1 MLHAVEVNRAS
12 CVNPL
17 VWLIFVF
24 ALYCPA
30 TYSNGWEHTSI
41 DFDVLVSALNDANP
55 NLRRRAAES
64 LGFRPQPGATA
75 ALLARLEYNESV
87 DRVRQEIYH
96 ALGKIG
102 EESALD
108 AIGDCL
114 ANEKAIAVKAQC
126 AVALGNYNS
135 PAAERLALKSVQD
148 ENQHVRQRAVASLG
162 SFSSAATVQALT
174 EFSRDKDDSIKRTAL
189 LSLGRTGSTAAT
201 PVLVEALQRSTQR
214 EPTLVLLRALT
225 SLANPDAIEV
235 IQAVYRGSDDEATRR
250 HALVAMASTRA
261 RGSESYFLDALSSED
276 HASRILGLVV
286 LRNFGNPGQIPVIT
300 EHALLESRD
309 LFGRDSEQLMR
320 DPSRTLDDLQ
330 LLNEYLKTIVR
341 LDPGAGERLY
351 AKAAMPMSIPRS
363 SSVALKIAEGFYDA
377 RWQSI
382 YGLGYTGTARAVEL
396 VAASLQDSDARIRA
410 VATRS
415 MGVLGSSKH
424 IESIEKRLFDRAA
437 EVRWTAARV
446 LGRLNAEESA
456 ELIVQALNDPHAQV
470 RLEAVIALGYLGAQ
484 AATQKLSEL
493 ALNDPDPRVQE
504 AAVYAASLIK

>member
-1 MLHAVEVNRAS
+1 MLYAVEVIRTS
-12 CVNPL
+12 FVNPL

-24 ALYCPA
+24 TFYCPA
-30 TYSNGWEHTSI
+30 TYSNGWEHASI

-64 LGFRPQPGATA
+64 LGFRPQPGATD
-75 ALLARLEYNESV
+75 ALLARLEYDESV

-96 ALGKIG
+96 ALGKLG

-114 ANEKAIAVKAQC
+114 AHEKAIAVKAQC

-135 PAAERLALKSVQD
+135 PAAERLALKSTED
-148 ENQHVRQRAVASLG
+148 ENQHVRLRALASLG
-162 SFSSAATVQALT
+162 SFSSATAVQTLT
-174 EFSRDKDDSIKRTAL
+174 EFTRDQDDSIRSTAL

-201 PVLVEALQRSTQR
+201 PVLVEALQRSTHRDQ
-214 EPTLVLLRALT
+214 TLVLLRALT
-225 SLANPDAIEV
+225 FLAKPDAIEA
-235 IQAVYRGSDDEATRR
+235 IQAVYRRSGDAETRR

-261 RGSESYFLDALSSED
+261 RGSESYFLEALSSED
-276 HASRILGLVV
+276 QASRILGLAV
-286 LRNFGNPGQIPVIT
+286 LRNFGSPEQVPVII
-300 EHALLESRD
+300 EHALLESRF
-309 LFGRDSEQLMR
+309 LFGQDSELLMR
-320 DPSRTLDDLQ
+320 DPLRSVDNLK

-363 SSVALKIAEGFYDA
+363 SSAALKIAEGFYNA

-382 YGLGYTGTARAVEL
+382 YGLGYAGTASAVEL

-424 IESIEKRLFDRAA
+424 IESIEKMLFDQAA

-446 LGRLNAEESA
+446 LGRSNAGSSA
-456 ELIVQALNDPHAQV
+456 EVILQALNDPHAQV
-470 RLEAVIALGYLGAQ
+470 RLEAVIALGYLRAR
-484 AATQKLSEL
+484 AAKQKLSEL
-493 ALNDPDPRVQE
+493 AVNDPDPRVQE